1 MVGLLVVDWK
11 LVATPL
17 PPLLPNGGLD
27 PAPPPSVTDVAD
39 PAPPPSCPSSPSITD
54 ILNLESFAN
63 AAGIDN
69 VPPLPPAPPVFPE
82 LPPCPPFAVMVYN
95 VPSTSRVT
103 DALPPFAPSLSL
115 SAPPPPPAVMM
126 ISIPI
131 TSPSVGSGVETTALP
146 DPERVCS
153 FNVIALPGISNSTCL
168 PPTNVLPSTTY
179 ALGG

>member
-1 MVGLLVVDWK
+1 M
-11 LVATPL
+11 
-17 PPLLPNGGLD
+17 LPNGGLD
-27 PAPPPSVTDVAD
+27 PAPPPSVTAVAD
-39 PAPPPSCPSSPSITD
+39 PAPPPLAPSIPSTTD
-54 ILNLESFAN
+54 ILNLLSFAN

-69 VPPLPPAPPVFPE
+69 VPPCPPAPPEFPAV
-82 LPPCPPFAVMVYN
+82 PPLPPFAEIVYN

-103 DALPPFAPSLSL
+103 CAFKPSVPSLSL

-131 TSPSVGSGVETTALP
+131 TSPKFGSGVEITALP
-146 DPERVCS
+146 CPVIVSS
-153 FNVIALPGISNSTCL
+153 FSVIALPGISNSACL